1 MCYHNVQLS
10 RREVKQMKNSN
21 KYIRQY
27 FMPPVCEYDWV
38 KKDYIDKPPVWCSV
52 DLRDGNQALI
62 EPMSLEEKIE
72 FFQMLVDIGFKEIEV
87 GFPAAS
93 ETEYIFMRTLIERD
107 MIPDD
112 VTVQVLT
119 QAREHIIRKTFE
131 AVKGAPHAVIHLYNS
146 TSVAQREQVFK
157 KSKEQIKQLAI
168 DGAKL
173 LKTLADETEGDF
185 SFEYSPESF
194 HGTEVDYA
202 VEVCNAV
209 LDVWQPSA
217 DNKAIINIPATVET
231 AMPHVFA
238 TQIEYVSKNLKYRD
252 NVVLSLHPHNDRGT
266 GVADAELGLLAG
278 ADRIEGTLFGNGER
292 TGNVDI
298 ITLAMNMY
306 SHGIDPGLEFSN
318 MPEIRDKY
326 ERLTRM
332 TVNARQPYA
341 GDLVFSAFSGSHQD
355 AIAKGMAWRE
365 EKKLDKW
372 TVPYLPID
380 PIDVGR
386 TYDGDVIRINSQSGK
401 GGVSYIL
408 KQNFSIAL
416 PEKMREEV
424 GYAVKQVSDE
434 EHKELSPQWVYEI
447 FENNYIENTPYFNI
461 SECHFKQNDGIMAE
475 VTICCGEK
483 KTIVDANGNGRLDAV
498 SNTIKQYF
506 GISYELSVYEE
517 HALSHGSSSKAMA
530 YVGIT
535 YDGRMYWGAGIDED
549 IIKASIHALTVAV
562 NKLPQIGCNDNS
574 KDDRLMAM
582 INFIQSNYQ
591 YVTLEALAAKFHLSE
606 PYISKFIKDKSGKT
620 FGEHVAYVR
629 MKKAKVLLKNGNMT
643 VENIALAVGYQNVE
657 HFNRLFK
664 KMFEMTPVQYR
675 NSCR

>member
-1 MCYHNVQLS
+1 
-10 RREVKQMKNSN
+10 MKNAK

-38 KKDYIDKPPVWCSV
+38 KKDYIEKPPIWCSV

-62 EPMSLEEKIE
+62 EPMSLDEKIE
-72 FFQMLVDIGFKEIEV
+72 FFKMLVDIGFKEIEV

-93 ETEYIFMRTLIERD
+93 ETEYMFMRALIERN
-107 MIPDD
+107 MIPED

-146 TSVAQREQVFK
+146 TSVAQREQVFRKDK
-157 KSKEQIKQLAI
+157 KQIKQLAI

-173 LKTLADETEGDF
+173 LKQLADETEGDF

-209 LDVWQPSA
+209 LDVWKPTKK
-217 DNKAIINIPATVET
+217 NKAIINIPATVET

-266 GVADAELGLLAG
+266 GVSDAELGLLAG

-298 ITLAMNMY
+298 VTLAMNMF
-306 SHGIDPGLEFSN
+306 SHGVDPCLEFSN
-318 MPEIRDKY
+318 MPAIRETY

-332 TVNARQPYA
+332 HVYERQPYA
-341 GDLVFSAFSGSHQD
+341 GDLVFTAFSGSHQD
-355 AIAKGMAWRE
+355 AIAKGMAYRD
-365 EKKLDKW
+365 EKKLKEW

-386 TYDGDVIRINSQSGK
+386 TYDADVIRINSQSGK

-408 KQNFSIAL
+408 KQNFSISL

-447 FENNYIENTPYFNI
+447 FENNYIENTPHFEI
-461 SECHFKQNDGIMAE
+461 SECHFKQNNGIMAE
-475 VTICCGEK
+475 ATIVCGDK
-483 KTIVDANGNGRLDAV
+483 KTVVDANGNGRLDAV

-506 GISYELSVYEE
+506 GISYELSIYEE

-535 YDGRMYWGAGIDED
+535 YEGRLFWGAGMDED
-549 IIKASIHALTVAV
+549 IIKASIHALCVAV
-562 NKLPQIGCNDNS
+562 NKLPMLSSDVAK
-574 KDDRLMAM
+574 KDDRLVEM
-582 INFIQSNYQ
+582 INYIQANYQ
-591 YVTLEALAAKFHLSE
+591 NVTLETMAQRFKLSE
-606 PYISKFIKDKSGKT
+606 TYVSKFIKEKSGKS
-620 FGEHVAYVR
+620 FREYVTDIR

-643 VENIALAVGYQNVE
+643 VENIALQVGYQNVE
-657 HFNRLFK
+657 HFSRQFK
-664 KMFEMTPVQYR
+664 KIFSVTPVQYR
-675 NSCR
+675 NTGR